1 MPSTPFI
8 DGEQDTGHDQRQHRR
23 RTVDVGYTD
32 AIAADLCE
40 YSPAGTWPRWNSFGV
55 ENWLASFPV
64 GCRARLMAST
74 IISDEPL
81 SNLDAKPR
89 AEMRT
94 DRSSSTTYVARK
106 TGAVKE

>member
-1 MPSTPFI
+1 
-8 DGEQDTGHDQRQHRR
+8 
-23 RTVDVGYTD
+23 
-32 AIAADLCE
+32 
-40 YSPAGTWPRWNSFGV
+40 
-55 ENWLASFPV
+55 
-64 GCRARLMAST
+64 MAST
-74 IISDEPL
+74 TISDEPL